1 MGGRQPFAAIFA
13 MLILVCS
20 PQMVPWVD
28 ILSEKI
34 LSIALFICGF
44 DVHCVGKTLNTL
56 PSQPP
61 FFLALSA
68 TASPPPRR
76 SLLVRGSWV
85 GESEKFHSGKPSEQ
99 PPT

>member
-44 DVHCVGKTLNTL
+44 DVHGVGKTLNTL

-61 FFLALSA
+61 FFSGLCLPQ
-68 TASPPPRR
+68 PPPRR